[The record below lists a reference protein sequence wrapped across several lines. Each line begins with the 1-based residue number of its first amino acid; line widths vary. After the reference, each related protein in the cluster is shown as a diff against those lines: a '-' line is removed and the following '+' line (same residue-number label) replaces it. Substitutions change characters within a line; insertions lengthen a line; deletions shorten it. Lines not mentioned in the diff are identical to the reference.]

1 MTLSLHWI
9 VMKKKGRGR
18 WGYSRSPPKPILL
31 LYKRDGFIN
40 KKIWLHFSAFLF
52 CFRVHK
58 IYTPSFF
65 CPSRPLR
72 SILCIVYP
80 LIGDNAVQDNTK
92 KERRWVIQLSI
103 GKGLSSIRI
112 KASKIDLLVL
122 YMEKAFLFILKEKKD
137 KSLSGYK

>member
-9 VMKKKGRGR
+9 VMKKKGGDDEATQ
-18 WGYSRSPPKPILL
+18 GPHQNQFSYFI
-31 LYKRDGFIN
+31 KRDGFIN

-58 IYTPSFF
+58 IYTRSFF

-122 YMEKAFLFILKEKKD
+122 YMEKAFLFILKEKK
-137 KSLSGYK
+137 GQIIIWI